1 MLTVLCLNILSEGIT
16 DAMVAAPTAPI
27 EQNENEKD
35 LKREEDRILVDPV
48 AAYAAQA
55 SKRSRPRSWP
65 SRRPRR
71 SAPTA

>member
-48 AAYAAQA
+48 AAYAAGL
-55 SKRSRPRSWP
+55 KRSRPRSWP